1 MRWRVRGGRG
11 AWLGGRVCAF
21 VFALPESHSVFHVS
35 RKRTRKGRK
44 WRRMTMPSWC
54 GSKKGRR
61 KWHPCH
67 TCSSLGLM
75 PSGFLATTPTL
86 LVAVRPSDGCTESR
100 HKAGSCAGGSQ
111 ARSGGCLGTGLATEG
126 VSEASCGGGTLD
138 EWGNW
143 LWMVEIG
150 NGRKDCAFSLVFCRA
165 LTSSTCRS
173 SRSEVAA
180 TIRPTSGCARGR
192 GY

>member
-11 AWLGGRVCAF
+11 AWLGGRASAF
-21 VFALPESHSVFHVS
+21 VFALPESHSVFHVR

-44 WRRMTMPSWC
+44 WRRMTMPSWWKQKR
-54 GSKKGRR
+54 KKEVAPLS
-61 KWHPCH
+61 H
-67 TCSSLGLM
+67 L
-75 PSGFLATTPTL
+75 FLPRTDAEWFSRNDPTL
-86 LVAVRPSDGCTESR
+86 LVAVRSSDGCTESR

-126 VSEASCGGGTLD
+126 ASEASCGGGTLD

-143 LWMVEIG
+143 WWMVEIG
-150 NGRKDCAFSLVFCRA
+150 NGRKDCALSLVFWRA